1 MPIILE
7 CPPRSSDKTGILY
20 FDKVAFKSEA
30 RILRPFA
37 VATPW
42 NLSPAVFK
50 PYFVSESPAEFVKN
64 KIPRFFSHLEILT
77 QYD

>member
-1 MPIILE
+1 MPVILE
-7 CPPRSSDKTGILY
+7 CPTRPSNKTGILH
-20 FDKVAFKSEA
+20 FGKVAFKSEA
-30 RILRPFA
+30 RMLRPFA
-37 VATPW
+37 VATSW

-64 KIPRFFSHLEILT
+64 KIPRFLSHLEILT